1 MNCNLKQM
9 RKAAALTLDD
19 LADATGLSK
28 GNLHAIENG
37 QEPRMGTAQRIAAV
51 FNCTVED
58 IWPSD
63 VRIEE
68 TTITVRRVV
77 GGDA

>member
-9 RKAAALTLDD
+9 RKAAQLTFDD

-37 QEPRMGTAQRIAAV
+37 QEPRMRTAHRIAAV
-51 FNCTVED
+51 FGCTVED

-63 VRIEE
+63 VRVEE
-68 TTITVRRVV
+68 TKITVRRVV
-77 GGDA
+77 GE